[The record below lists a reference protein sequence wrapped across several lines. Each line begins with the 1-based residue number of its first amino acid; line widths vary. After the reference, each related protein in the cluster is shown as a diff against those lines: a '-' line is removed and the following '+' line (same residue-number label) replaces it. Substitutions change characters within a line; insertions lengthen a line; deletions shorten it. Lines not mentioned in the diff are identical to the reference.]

1 MIRRQVSTA
10 SFPIMYVS
18 VACMIDFKIA
28 IHYYQRHD
36 SIYVTRFGESLQ
48 ELLRQD
54 AAVVLDVNGLEDA
67 VEVELLLVHVAS
79 ELEVVN
85 TTIPIGIAYLKEVPG
100 IPVLGGDAHGGEAG
114 LDLGV
119 IKVAQSGGVEEV
131 EKTTDAGLTLLSS
144 LPKGEKNVVHG
155 DRTGL
160 LRRGALVGIH
170 LLMDGGEF
178 YEAGVRS
185 HSPAPGMACR
195 SII

>member
-1 MIRRQVSTA
+1 M
-10 SFPIMYVS
+10 
-18 VACMIDFKIA
+18 
-28 IHYYQRHD
+28 
-36 SIYVTRFGESLQ
+36 
-48 ELLRQD
+48 
-54 AAVVLDVNGLEDA
+54 LDVNGLEDA

-85 TTIPIGIAYLKEVPG
+85 TTIPIGIADLKEVPG

-119 IKVAQSGGVEEV
+119 VKVAQSSGVEEV
-131 EKTTDAGLTLLSS
+131 EETTDAGLPLLSS
-144 LPKGEKNVVHG
+144 LPEGEENVIHG

-170 LLMDGGEF
+170 LLVDGGF

-185 HSPAPGMACR
+185 PGMAINIKG
-195 SII
+195 SEPGTSLLIFPTTMLTIILTYNAGRGLGFLLQVQGLTVND